1 MSEDSGEQEVPER
14 GRVQGANRMKAALM
28 TVTGLLGIASCYLVT
43 RRTAEAEFRDERGIE
58 QLSVPGEI
66 YVHVATYMYA
76 LPILLW
82 VAGMLLTSAGERAP
96 RLAVGMSGAMLLFA
110 LGWEVGSHFAL

>member
-14 GRVQGANRMKAALM
+14 GRVQGANRMKAALL

-58 QLSVPGEI
+58 QLSIPGEF
-66 YVHVATYMYA
+66 YVHTAPYMYA
-76 LPILLW
+76 APVLLW
-82 VAGMLLTSAGERAP
+82 RRALLWACRARCCCS
-96 RLAVGMSGAMLLFA
+96 RLAGKSVHTSRYKPGIAS
-110 LGWEVGSHFAL
+110 